1 MQVPC
6 SGTPSGT
13 TIQGPREKTSGAR
26 HAFGSNSSD
35 LFVLAQQIAGGP
47 SRAAGL
53 GHVVGKRFVAER
65 YEYVDWSYLGQKDR
79 NQLYN
84 CSLVHPPNG
93 GMN

>member
-1 MQVPC
+1 MVY
-6 SGTPSGT
+6 

-53 GHVVGKRFVAER
+53 GPCFWETVFV
-65 YEYVDWSYLGQKDR
+65 WSLQRRIRG
-79 NQLYN
+79 
-84 CSLVHPPNG
+84 LVIFRPKG
-93 GMN
+93 